1 MVGYAKTDTNTG
13 DNMSDYVKFSELR
26 KPLQMSV
33 IDAYSA
39 MLFDFDNPIWYK
51 QHPMYSMFSRWVSMY
66 GGWDNTLKITYK
78 KEKDT
83 HLGKRPVVMR
93 VPEVSFEPN
102 RSAIYYPTQIFQT
115 VRYAES
121 FSTRPLGIINQP
133 NTLFYKPISETKYK
147 DELQKVSMDFKKHF
161 ESLSIPPLSDNFE
174 MEKQVPIK
182 PFLPKTESYA
192 PVVLSIVKGLEQ
204 LEEDIKFENIMNV
217 YNNFFFF
224 SLKNP
229 IHSWTSGENYMRT
242 YRKRTNKV
250 LKLFDQENLRQYL
263 SATDTTS
270 GHCLFY
276 VRNGGIEDL
285 PYHDNMLHMTSMIP
299 LRSYIVDAEYSRQA
313 TKEIKEMFESL
324 WNIEETLIEGIE
336 LFVDSVS
343 TMLNIYQDELRQEI
357 SRRLKPSYFSKW
369 ANEKGLTF
377 QRVSGEMRTP
387 SQNP

>member
-1 MVGYAKTDTNTG
+1 
-13 DNMSDYVKFSELR
+13 MSDYVKFSELN

-39 MLFDFDNPIWYK
+39 MLFDFDNPIWYE
-51 QHPMYSMFSRWVSMY
+51 QTPAYNLL
-66 GGWDNTLKITYK
+66 GGWLRLYRGGENQILKVTYK
-78 KEKDT
+78 KEEDT

-93 VPEVSFEPN
+93 FPEVSFEPN

-115 VRYAES
+115 ARYAES

-133 NTLFYKPISETKYK
+133 NTLFYKSISETKYK

-161 ESLSIPPLSDNFE
+161 DSLSIPLLSDYFE
-174 MEKQVPIK
+174 MEKQVPINENRYGVK
-182 PFLPKTESYA
+182 GYVN
-192 PVVLSIVKGLEQ
+192 VVLSIVKGLEQ
-204 LEEDIKFENIMNV
+204 LEEDIKFETIMNV
-217 YNNFFFF
+217 YNGFFLF

-242 YRKRTNKV
+242 YRKRTNDV
-250 LKLFDQENLRQYL
+250 LKLFDQENLREYL

-276 VRNGGIEDL
+276 VRNGGTEDL
-285 PYHDNMLHMTSMIP
+285 PYHDNMLNMTSMIP
-299 LRSYIVDAEYSRQA
+299 LRPYIVDADYSPYA
-313 TKEIKEMFESL
+313 TTAVKEIFESL

>member
-1 MVGYAKTDTNTG
+1 
-13 DNMSDYVKFSELR
+13 MSDYVKFSELR

-39 MLFDFDNPIWYK
+39 MLFDFDNPIWYE
-51 QHPMYSMFSRWVSMY
+51 QIPAYNLLGGWLRQY
-66 GGWDNTLKITYK
+66 GGAETTLKVKYK
-78 KEKDT
+78 QDRET
-83 HLGKRPVVMR
+83 HLGTRPIVMR

-147 DELQKVSMDFKKHF
+147 DELQKVSQSFIKHF
-161 ESLSIPPLSDNFE
+161 ESLSIPLDSDNFI
-174 MEKQVPIK
+174 MEKQVPINENQYGVK
-182 PFLPKTESYA
+182 GYVN
-192 PVVLSIVKGLEQ
+192 VVLSIVKGLEQ

-229 IHSWTSGENYMRT
+229 IHSWTSGKNYMREFMEGINT
-242 YRKRTNKV
+242 LYQ
-250 LKLFDQENLRQYL
+250 LFDQINISEYL
-263 SATDTTS
+263 SIEANGTL
-270 GHCLFY
+270 GNCLFY
-276 VRNGGIEDL
+276 VLNGGTEDL
-285 PYHDNMLHMTSMIP
+285 PYYEKMKHPTSMIP
-299 LRSYIVDAEYSRQA
+299 LRPYIVDAEYSRQA

-343 TMLNIYQDELRQEI
+343 TMLNIYQDELREEI

>member
-1 MVGYAKTDTNTG
+1 
-13 DNMSDYVKFSELR
+13 MSDYVKFSELR

-39 MLFDFDNPIWYK
+39 MLFDFDNPIWYEQLPAYNLLGK
-51 QHPMYSMFSRWVSMY
+51 WLHLY
-66 GGWDNTLKITYK
+66 GGAENTLKVTYK

-93 VPEVSFEPN
+93 VPELSFEPN
-102 RSAIYYPTQIFQT
+102 RSTILYPQHIFQT
-115 VRYAES
+115 ARYGES
-121 FSTRPLGIINQP
+121 FNTRPLGIINQP
-133 NTLFYKPISETKYK
+133 NTLFYKSISETKYK
-147 DELQKVSMDFKKHF
+147 DELQKVSQSFIKHF
-161 ESLSIPPLSDNFE
+161 GSIIAYNSGHYLSDSLE

-182 PFLPKTESYA
+182 DNQYGVKAYTD
-192 PVVLSIVKGLEQ
+192 VVLSIIKGLVQ
-204 LEEDIKFENIMNV
+204 LEQDIKNERIMNV

-224 SLKNP
+224 SLKDP
-229 IHSWTSGENYMRT
+229 IHSYTSGDDYMRT
-242 YRKRTNKV
+242 YRKTTNDV
-250 LKLFDQENLRQYL
+250 LKLFDKENLREYL
-263 SATDTTS
+263 AAEENEKS
-270 GHCLFY
+270 GRCLFY
-276 VRNGGIEDL
+276 VMNGGIEEL
-285 PYHDNMLHMTSMIP
+285 PYDENMLYPTSMIP
-299 LRSYIVDAEYSRQA
+299 LRPYIVEGEYSRHA
-313 TKEIKEMFESL
+313 KEIKEMFESL
-324 WNIEETLIEGIE
+324 WNIEATLIEGIE

>member
-1 MVGYAKTDTNTG
+1 
-13 DNMSDYVKFSELR
+13 MSDYVKFSELR

-51 QHPMYSMFSRWVSMY
+51 QHPMYSRFSKWVSMY

-78 KEKDT
+78 QDKDT

-115 VRYAES
+115 ARYAES

-133 NTLFYKPISETKYK
+133 NTLFYKSISETKYK

-161 ESLSIPPLSDNFE
+161 EHEVAGIGRGIMRRSEIFE
-174 MEKQVPIK
+174 MEKKVPRSDSK
-182 PFLPKTESYA
+182 PTQYTK
-192 PVVLSIVKGLEQ
+192 VNLSIFKGLEQ

-224 SLKNP
+224 SLKKP
-229 IHSWTSGENYMRT
+229 IHSYTSGDDYMRT
-242 YRKRTNKV
+242 YRKRTNTL

-263 SATDTTS
+263 AAEDGR

-276 VRNGGIEDL
+276 VMNGGIEEL
-285 PYHDNMLHMTSMIP
+285 PYHEKMKHTTSMIP
-299 LRSYIVDAEYSRQA
+299 LRPYIVRADYDRHMRNEL
-313 TKEIKEMFESL
+313 KEMFESL

-377 QRVSGEMRTP
+377 QQISGEMRTP
-387 SQNP
+387 SKNP